1 MSYELSVLNLLE
13 CVLLLE
19 LARMCSLTRSSFCPF
34 SLSLSLSLSRARA
47 LSIPLSPPLASFSLP
62 LFSQRLTQ

>member
-34 SLSLSLSLSRARA
+34 SLSLSLSLSLARA
-47 LSIPLSPPLASFSLP
+47 LSLSLSLP
-62 LFSQRLTQ
+62 LSLLSPSLSSLNV